1 LINSIASASA
11 KIGIRRIQEYY
22 EVRFVNRFGKKL
34 ALPDAG
40 QVLYEVAE
48 KVFELESL
56 AEDSI
61 HDFQQ
66 KKAHIRIDSSKIF
79 SIYFLPSIISLF
91 SKSNPQV
98 QISVNILPT
107 NLFEQNTVDL
117 KNDLGFISY
126 LVENEKLLIREVLED
141 NFVII
146 VSLGH
151 PFAKKKCLKSEDL
164 NGQSLIMHEK
174 VSVPYEIIDMLIS
187 ENNLSIFEYMKFSN
201 NEAIKRAVEEGI
213 GVALI
218 SQKVAMKEIQI
229 GKLKALPF
237 CSKSLKRKFY
247 MVYHKDKFISEIFQR
262 LIDTVNH

>member
-1 LINSIASASA
+1 M
-11 KIGIRRIQEYY
+11 
-22 EVRFVNRFGKKL
+22 
-34 ALPDAG
+34 
-40 QVLYEVAE
+40 
-48 KVFELESL
+48 
-56 AEDSI
+56 
-61 HDFQQ
+61 
-66 KKAHIRIDSSKIF
+66 
-79 SIYFLPSIISLF
+79 
-91 SKSNPQV
+91 
-98 QISVNILPT
+98 
-107 NLFEQNTVDL
+107 
-117 KNDLGFISY
+117 
-126 LVENEKLLIREVLED
+126 IREVLED

-151 PFAKKKCLKSEDL
+151 PFAKKKCLKPEDL

-174 VSVPYEIIDMLIS
+174 GLVPYEIIDMLIS

-237 CSKSLKRKFY
+237 FGKSLKRKFY